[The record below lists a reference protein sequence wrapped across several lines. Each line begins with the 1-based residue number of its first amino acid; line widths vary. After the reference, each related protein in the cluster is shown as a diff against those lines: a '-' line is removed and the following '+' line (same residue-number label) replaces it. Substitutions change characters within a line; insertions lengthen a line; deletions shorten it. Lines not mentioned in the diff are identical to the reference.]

1 MCVMVY
7 LGGVSVFHVYCF
19 VCFVGVVIDKCH
31 LCSFLFVLYVVLSAS
46 VWCVVCDVWLRV
58 VGSLLCGVLC
68 VH

>member
-1 MCVMVY
+1 MCD
-7 LGGVSVFHVYCF
+7 GVFGWCVCVSCVLF
-19 VCFVGVVIDKCH
+19 CFVGVVIDKCH